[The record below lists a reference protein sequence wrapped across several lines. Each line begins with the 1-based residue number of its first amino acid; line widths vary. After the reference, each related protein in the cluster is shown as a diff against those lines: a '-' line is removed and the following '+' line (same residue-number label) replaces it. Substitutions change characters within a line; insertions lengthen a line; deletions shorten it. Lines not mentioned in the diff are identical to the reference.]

1 MKDRRLRGG
10 DGLLERL
17 SYQLS
22 SVRSRPTEVLTGD
35 GESGFD
41 SGEGA
46 RETAATSKE
55 GSRRANYPLHKK
67 ARVRGSDEKYRWR
80 ALTGAVNRNENSPES
95 WPTVSDE
102 AFAGRVGGLSSIDRR
117 ASLVPAAAVTPAPK
131 VYA

>member
-1 MKDRRLRGG
+1 M
-10 DGLLERL
+10 
-17 SYQLS
+17 
-22 SVRSRPTEVLTGD
+22 VVAVPTMVTTGD

-80 ALTGAVNRNENSPES
+80 ALTGAVNRNENSAES
-95 WPTVSDE
+95 WPTVSDGALRGAE
-102 AFAGRVGGLSSIDRR
+102 SAVFRVSIGGQAWCQQPR
-117 ASLVPAAAVTPAPK
+117 
-131 VYA
+131 

>member
-1 MKDRRLRGG
+1 MKDRRLQCGG
-10 DGLLERL
+10 DGLLKRL

-95 WPTVSDE
+95 WSAVSDGALRGAE
-102 AFAGRVGGLSSIDRR
+102 SAVFRVSIGGQAWCQQPR
-117 ASLVPAAAVTPAPK
+117 
-131 VYA
+131 